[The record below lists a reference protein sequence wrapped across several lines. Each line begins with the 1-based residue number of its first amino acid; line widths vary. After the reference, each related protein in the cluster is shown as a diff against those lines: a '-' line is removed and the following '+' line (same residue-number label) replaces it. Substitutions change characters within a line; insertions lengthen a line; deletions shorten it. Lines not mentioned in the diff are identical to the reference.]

1 MLTSS
6 NFPFAAVLWD
16 MDGTLVDSEPIW
28 MEEESALMRSLG
40 ADWSD
45 FDAKYCLGGPIE
57 RVDAYMRQRAG
68 DVHAPYELSN
78 LLINRMVDRLASDT
92 SFVPGARELI
102 DELHALPVPM
112 ALVSASTRSI
122 MDAALKSIG
131 GHYFKITISHDDV
144 AQTKPDPEGYL
155 AAAAA
160 IGVPIEE
167 VLIIEDSITGMN
179 AAIDS
184 GAYVLGLTHMVELP
198 RSART
203 LHRESLHGL
212 DARALGRLFQ
222 AIMV

>member
-102 DELHALPVPM
+102 DELHAFPVPM

>member
-1 MLTSS
+1 MLTKSR
-6 NFPFAAVLWD
+6 FPFAAVLWD
-16 MDGTLVDSEPIW
+16 MDGTLIDSEPIW
-28 MEEESALMRSLG
+28 IEEESALMRSLG
-40 ADWSD
+40 AHWSD
-45 FDAKYCLGGPIE
+45 LDAKHCLGGPIE

-78 LLINRMVDRLASDT
+78 LLIDRMVERLASET
-92 SFVPGARELI
+92 SFTPGAKELI
-102 DELHALPVPM
+102 DELHAIPVPM

-131 GHYFKITISHDDV
+131 DHYFEITISHDDV
-144 AQTKPDPEGYL
+144 ARTKPDPEGYR
-155 AAAAA
+155 AAASA

-179 AAIDS
+179 AAIDA

-198 RSART
+198 RSEKT
-203 LHRESLHGL
+203 LHRGALNGL
-212 DARALGRLFQ
+212 DVRGLAHLFQ